1 MPEVGL
7 EPTPPKGHDFESC
20 ASTDSAT
27 PARSEYKAK
36 HRIHKERIFL
46 YFCRE
51 RTCYDGV
58 MSPEKPCI
66 IAVVGPT
73 ATGKTNVAI
82 MLAEELNGEI
92 ISADSRQVY
101 CGLDIGTDKISEEKK
116 RGIPHHLIDVADTTE
131 HFTAADFR
139 DAARDAATEI
149 QKREHLPIIAGGTG
163 FYIDAFVGRIHFPDV
178 PPNPELRTKL
188 EQKTT
193 GELFEK
199 LRTKAPERAQ
209 TIDPHNKRRL
219 VRALEIYDALGY
231 IPTAENTEQYEVCW
245 IGLDRDDAELYERI
259 QKRARE
265 QLTGGLLDEINTLE
279 QKALP
284 EERWQE
290 FGFEYTVGRKH
301 HHGELSLEEAV
312 RELTEQNWQYARR
325 QRTYFRANTDI
336 AWFHPDSHKNIKAYA
351 KRYCQKA

>member
-1 MPEVGL
+1 
-7 EPTPPKGHDFESC
+7 
-20 ASTDSAT
+20 
-27 PARSEYKAK
+27 
-36 HRIHKERIFL
+36 
-46 YFCRE
+46 
-51 RTCYDGV
+51 
-58 MSPEKPCI
+58 MSSEKPCI

-101 CGLDIGTDKISEEKK
+101 RGLDIGTDKISEEKK

-139 DAARDAATEI
+139 DMARNAAAEI
-149 QKREHLPIIAGGTG
+149 QKREHVPIIAGGTG
-163 FYIDAFVGRIHFPDV
+163 FYIDAFVGRAHLPDV
-178 PPNPELRTKL
+178 PPNPELRAKL
-188 EQKTT
+188 EQKSAE
-193 GELFEK
+193 ELFEE
-199 LRTKAPERAQ
+199 LRAKTPERAQ

-219 VRALEIYDALGY
+219 IRALEIYNSLGH

-259 QKRARE
+259 QKRAEE
-265 QLTGGLLDEINTLE
+265 QLTEGLLSEIATLE
-279 QKALP
+279 QRALP
-284 EERWQE
+284 EERWRE
-290 FGFEYTVGRKH
+290 FGFEYTVGRKYH
-301 HHGELSLEEAV
+301 HNEISLEEAV

-336 AWFHPDSHKNIKAYA
+336 TWFHPSSHEDIKAHA
-351 KRYCQKA
+351 KRCCQNT